1 MVYVS
6 ENISPTGAFEDLSG
20 QQLAIDNL
28 VLCFAHS
35 GAAKALIQLGISQQH
50 VHLGHRV
57 LSSGSRR
64 GVVRP

>member
-6 ENISPTGAFEDLSG
+6 EIISLTDAFEDLSG
-20 QQLAIDNL
+20 QQLAIDNH

-35 GAAKALIQLGISQQH
+35 GAAKALIQQH